1 MQQIEK
7 NISKLLPSNTV
18 DDEVNGAVDDCQVP
32 CQHVHHHLPL
42 RTIIGGSWRVETIN
56 HQVVP
61 EKTDL
66 ETLVVSLCF
75 EVVFIAEVV
84 YIFGSFLF

>member
-42 RTIIGGSWRVETIN
+42 RTIIGGSWRVETIH

-61 EKTDL
+61 KKTDL
-66 ETLVVSLCF
+66 ETVVVSQGLC
-75 EVVFIAEVV
+75 I
-84 YIFGSFLF
+84 